1 MPTDYSGSAHAAKL
15 RRIAAAGG
23 PVPAV
28 RPNIGSQALDAQLGR
43 AECCSCNPQV
53 TWAPSPLQLTLSGT
67 YDYSAQYATVIS
79 DVAVTPLSGEIIG
92 VTPPGAYIEV
102 FLVPSGNTWT
112 VTFSSDTALTGISS
126 WEGSFQFAC
135 NPTRIISK
143 TFTFTV

>member
-43 AECCSCNPQV
+43 AECCCNPQV
-53 TWAPSPLQLTLSGT
+53 TWATSPVQLTLSGT

-79 DVAVTPLSGEIIG
+79 DVAVTPLSGE
-92 VTPPGAYIEV
+92 VTGYTPSGAQIEV
-102 FLVPSGNTWT
+102 FLISSVNTWT
-112 VTFSSDTALTGISS
+112 VTFSSDTALTGSFT
-126 WEGSFQFAC
+126 WEGSFEFSC
-135 NPTRIISK
+135 NPTSIISN

>member
-1 MPTDYSGSAHAAKL
+1 MPQSCDGL
-15 RRIAAAGG
+15 RLLGG

-53 TWAPSPLQLTLSGT
+53 TWATSPVQLTLSGT

-79 DVAVTPLSGEIIG
+79 DVAVTPLSGE
-92 VTPPGAYIEV
+92 VTGYTPSGAQIEV

-112 VTFSSDTALTGISS
+112 VTFSSDTALTGSFS
-126 WEGSFQFAC
+126 WEGL
-135 NPTRIISK
+135 
-143 TFTFTV
+143 FTFTCNPVITSSNNLTFTV

>member
-15 RRIAAAGG
+15 RRISAAQG

-43 AECCSCNPQV
+43 LECCPCNPQV
-53 TWAPSPLQLTLSGT
+53 TWETSPVQLTLSGT

-79 DVAVTPLSGEIIG
+79 DVAVTPLSGEVTG
-92 VTPPGAYIEV
+92 YTPPDAQIEV

-112 VTFSSDTALTGISS
+112 VTFRSDKALTGSFI
-126 WEGSFQFAC
+126 WEATFQIAC
-135 NPTRIISK
+135 NPVITSSNN
-143 TFTFTV
+143 FTFNT

>member
-43 AECCSCNPQV
+43 AECCCNPQV
-53 TWAPSPLQLTLSGT
+53 TWGTSPVQLTQSPGFVYT
-67 YDYSAQYATVIS
+67 APYATVIS
-79 DVAVTPLSGEIIG
+79 DVAVTPLSGQIIG
-92 VTPPGAYIEV
+92 VTPPDANVTVNI
-102 FLVPSGNTWT
+102 SHTGNAWT
-112 VTFSSDTALTGISS
+112 VIFTSDKALTGSFT

-135 NPTRIISK
+135 NPLITSSNN
-143 TFTFTV
+143 FTFNT